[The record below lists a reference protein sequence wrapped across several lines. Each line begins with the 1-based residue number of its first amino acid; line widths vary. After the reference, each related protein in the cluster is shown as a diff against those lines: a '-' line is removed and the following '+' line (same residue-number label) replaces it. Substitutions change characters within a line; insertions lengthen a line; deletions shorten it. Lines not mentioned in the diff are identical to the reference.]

1 MGVKTHKRHSA
12 RITRTRRWKA
22 LRLIALRRDG
32 FRCVE
37 CRAPGRLDVDHIK
50 PVREAPELAFELSN
64 LQSLCAA
71 CHGRKTAAEVGL
83 APIDPRKLAWRNAV
97 KALQNPSTER
107 ETKCSLQ

>member
-1 MGVKTHKRHSA
+1 MKYA
-12 RITRTRRWKA
+12 RFSQKITRTRRWKA

-37 CRAPGRLDVDHIK
+37 CRAPGRLEVDHIR

-71 CHGRKTAAEVGL
+71 CHGRKTAREVGL
-83 APIDPRKLAWRNAV
+83 PPLDPRKSAWRAAV
-97 KALQNPSTER
+97 KALQHPSTER
-107 ETKCSLQ
+107 ETKCSPQ